1 MNLGGARNRHD
12 PWLLCKHPGQSHLGT
27 RGFLPV
33 RNFAD
38 CIHYLLIGL
47 PGLGAEAW
55 NSASEIVRSKRGLC
69 IDGASKKSF
78 AQRTERNESNAEF
91 LKRGKDLFFRLTP
104 PKRILALQCRD

>member
-33 RNFAD
+33 GNFAD

-47 PGLGAEAW
+47 PCLGAESW
-55 NSASEIVRSKRGLC
+55 NGASEVVRRKRGVC
-69 IDGASKKSF
+69 VDGTGKKSL
-78 AQRTERNESNAEF
+78 AQRTERDESNAEF
-91 LKRGKDLFFRLTP
+91 LECRKDLLFRLTP
-104 PKRILALQCRD
+104 PKRILA